1 MKIRFLIVF
10 SLCAGFMTAGF
21 GAVSMQNI
29 SMEKAAALEEISPQ
43 DQIAIE
49 TLEKDIQILDEE
61 IAKCEKK
68 KKGWIAATVIGSAGV
83 LSTGI
88 AAAVQ
93 GAKISEKKS
102 DLSAKEKQLKDLQYE
117 SKSLDIQ

>member
-10 SLCAGFMTAGF
+10 SLCAGFVSAGF

-29 SMEKAAALEEISPQ
+29 SMQKAAALEEISPQ

-49 TLEKDIQILDEE
+49 TLENDIRILDEE

-68 KKGWIAATVIGSAGV
+68 KKGWIAATVIGSVGV
-83 LSTGI
+83 VSTGV

-102 DLSAKEKQLKDLQYE
+102 NLAAKEQTLQGLQE
-117 SKSLDIQ
+117 QSKSLDVQ

>member
-10 SLCAGFMTAGF
+10 SLCAGFVGAGF

-29 SMEKAAALEEISPQ
+29 SMQKAAALEEISPQ

-49 TLEKDIQILDEE
+49 TLENDIRILDEE

-68 KKGWIAATVIGSAGV
+68 KKGWIAATVIGSVGV
-83 LSTGI
+83 VSTGV

-102 DLSAKEKQLKDLQYE
+102 NLAAKEQTLQGLQE
-117 SKSLDIQ
+117 QSKSLDVQ